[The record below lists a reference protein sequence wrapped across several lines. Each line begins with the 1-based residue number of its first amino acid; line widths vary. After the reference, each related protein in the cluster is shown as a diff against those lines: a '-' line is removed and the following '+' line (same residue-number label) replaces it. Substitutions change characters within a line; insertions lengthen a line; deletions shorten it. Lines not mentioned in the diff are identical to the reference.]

1 MASTSAAAAAASGSS
16 SANGAEAEM
25 TPSGIP
31 KAPFVVDVEAHIGGA
46 DKPVEPALR
55 KFQEATAKYKYM
67 EASTAQRRRGLE
79 EKIPDIRKTLQM
91 VEHLKTL
98 KEEEQGMET
107 MFELNDT
114 LYAKAKIQAVETV
127 NLWLGANVMLSYP
140 LDEAIELLRSKLTGA
155 EASLDSAKAD
165 LDFLREQIT
174 VMEVNTA
181 RCHNWDVSRRR
192 RLREQQSKEE
202 KDVTA

>member
-1 MASTSAAAAAASGSS
+1 MASTSAASGS
-16 SANGAEAEM
+16 AGDIEV

-31 KAPFVVDVEAHIGGA
+31 KAPFVVDVEQHIGGA

-55 KFQEATAKYKYM
+55 KFQEATAKYKFM
-67 EASTAQRRRGLE
+67 EANTAQRRKGLE

-91 VEHLKTL
+91 VEHLKSR
-98 KEEEQGMET
+98 KDDEEDMET

-114 LYAKAKIQAVETV
+114 LFAKARIPPVDTV

-140 LDEAIELLRSKLTGA
+140 LDEAIDLLRSKLAGA
-155 EASLDSAKAD
+155 ELSLEGAKAD

-181 RCHNWDVSRRR
+181 RCHNWDVGRRR
-192 RLREQQSKEE
+192 RIREEQSKEVKE
-202 KDVTA
+202 

>member
-1 MASTSAAAAAASGSS
+1 MATTSAGG
-16 SANGAEAEM
+16 NGADIEM

-31 KAPFVVDVEAHIGGA
+31 KAPFVIDVEQHVGGA

-55 KFQEATAKYKYM
+55 KFQEATAKYKFM
-67 EASTAQRRRGLE
+67 EASTAQRRKALE
-79 EKIPDIRKTLQM
+79 DKIPDIRKTLQM

-98 KEEEQGMET
+98 KEAEEDMET

-114 LYAKAKIQAVETV
+114 LYAKAKIPPVDTV

-140 LDEAIELLRSKLTGA
+140 LDEAIELLRTKLSGA
-155 EASLDSAKAD
+155 EASLESAKAD

-181 RCHNWDVSRRR
+181 RCHNWDVGRRR
-192 RLREQQSKEE
+192 RLREQQQSKDGAQE
-202 KDVTA
+202 